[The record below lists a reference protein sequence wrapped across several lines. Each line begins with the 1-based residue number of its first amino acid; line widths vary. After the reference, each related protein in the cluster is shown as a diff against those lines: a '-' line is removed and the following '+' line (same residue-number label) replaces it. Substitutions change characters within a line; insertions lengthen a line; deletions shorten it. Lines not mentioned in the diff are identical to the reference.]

1 MIIFFNDIPLRIIE
15 KNDAPDPELYQ
26 VHINIDMEELSPGK
40 LIHNVLVTKAGKKDL
55 DKIITSLEDHVFNQM
70 DSISVIVNNYE
81 SAKEY
86 LKSHF
91 KIVKAAGG
99 IVRKGDK
106 ILMIYRLK
114 MWDLPKGKLNN
125 GEKPKKGAV
134 REVQEECG
142 IKVTVGKKIC
152 NTWHTYSLNGKKI
165 LKKTS
170 WFAMECLDDSKMVPQ
185 KEEDIEEVKWL
196 KTKDLF
202 HGLKDSY
209 QSIQYVFQQYK
220 EKFKY
225 NI

>member
-26 VHINIDMEELSPGK
+26 VHINIDLEELVPGK

-70 DSISVIVNNYE
+70 DSITVVVNNYE

-209 QSIQYVFQQYK
+209 QSIQYVFQRYK
-220 EKFKY
+220 EKFNY

>member
-26 VHINIDMEELSPGK
+26 VHINIDMEELVPGK

-142 IKVTVGKKIC
+142 IKVSVGKKIC

>member
-26 VHINIDMEELSPGK
+26 VHINIDMEELVPGK

-142 IKVTVGKKIC
+142 IKVSVGKKIC

-209 QSIQYVFQQYK
+209 QSIQYVFQRYK

>member
-26 VHINIDMEELSPGK
+26 VHINIDMEELVPGK

>member
-15 KNDAPDPELYQ
+15 KNDTPDPELYQ
-26 VHINIDMEELSPGK
+26 VHINIDLEELVPGK

-142 IKVTVGKKIC
+142 IKVSVGKKIC

-209 QSIQYVFQQYK
+209 QSIQYVFQRYK

>member
-26 VHINIDMEELSPGK
+26 VHINIDMEELVPGR

-55 DKIITSLEDHVFNQM
+55 DKIITSLENHVFNQM

-209 QSIQYVFQQYK
+209 QSIQYVFQRYK